1 MIRERLLRVLERL
14 GRLFAGKRRGARPT
28 PTDHLPDGTPVIVR
42 AIQPTDA
49 EAMVDALS
57 RLSAR
62 SRYQRFLG
70 AVDELSPEA
79 LDYLTHAD
87 GVNHLA
93 LGMAVLPPD
102 GEPRP
107 VAIARCIREASD
119 PEQAEVAFVVA
130 DEWQRR
136 GVGSL
141 LVHRLSEQARAA
153 GILRWKAEMLAEN
166 EGALRLLAKV
176 GPLRCRRMQARGVVE
191 VIHDLSP
198 AEQLAAGSRR

>member
-1 MIRERLLRVLERL
+1 
-14 GRLFAGKRRGARPT
+14 
-28 PTDHLPDGTPVIVR
+28 
-42 AIQPTDA
+42 
-49 EAMVDALS
+49 
-57 RLSAR
+57 
-62 SRYQRFLG
+62 
-70 AVDELSPEA
+70 
-79 LDYLTHAD
+79 
-87 GVNHLA
+87 
-93 LGMAVLPPD
+93 
-102 GEPRP
+102 
-107 VAIARCIREASD
+107 VAIARCIRETSD

-176 GPLRCRRMQARGVVE
+176 GPLRSRRMQARGVVE

-198 AEQLAAGSRR
+198 AEQSAADSRR

>member
-1 MIRERLLRVLERL
+1 MIRERLHLILERL
-14 GRLFAGKRRGARPT
+14 GPLFAGKRRGARLI

-70 AVDELSPEA
+70 AVDELSSEA

-102 GEPRP
+102 GGRPRP

-141 LVHRLSEQARAA
+141 LVQRLAEQARAA

-176 GPLRCRRMQARGVVE
+176 GPLRFRRMQSRGVVE
-191 VIHDLSP
+191 VIHDLTA
-198 AEQLAAGSRR
+198 AERN

>member
-1 MIRERLLRVLERL
+1 MVRERLLQILERL
-14 GRLFAGKRRGARPT
+14 GGLFTERFGHPT
-28 PTDHLPDGTPVIVR
+28 RAAVPEPTHHLPDGTPVMVR

-70 AVDELSPEA
+70 AVDELSAKE
-79 LDYLTHAD
+79 LEYLTHAD

-93 LGMAVLPPD
+93 LGMAVLPAGGGKPQ
-102 GEPRP
+102 P
-107 VAIARCIREASD
+107 VAIARCIRETAD

-141 LVHRLSEQARAA
+141 LVRCLAEQARNA
-153 GILRWKAEMLAEN
+153 GILRWKAFILAEN
-166 EGALRLLAKV
+166 EGALRLLSHV
-176 GPLRCRRMQARGVVE
+176 GPQRSRHMEGRGVVE
-191 VIHDLSP
+191 VIHDLRSDVAP
-198 AEQLAAGSRR
+198 A